1 MKACAAGQHIKE
13 ATITVRKA
21 GKGQQEFLIIK
32 MNDVIITER
41 QSERCRRCGCQRG
54 ARRAAVRQSRSGIQA
69 AEGRR
74 ITGCR
79 TSFQVRHQ
87 GQQGRVSGTSRA
99 SCAVDRWS
107 SSPTTDRALSLDE
120 ALSIAILLQQNEQWA
135 AAADIYRSIL
145 EVAPDHADALHFSGV
160 LAHQQARSEQAV
172 ALIERSLELEPD
184 RADWHSN
191 LGIVLQ
197 DRLKLDEAIAAYRRA
212 IALDPDHANAH
223 NNLGVVLRA
232 TDKVVEAEAAYRAAI
247 RIDPEHSDA
256 YHNLGVLLNGQ
267 KRSHEAAVCFSKVI
281 TLRPKHPEAR
291 RLLAIAHCTLGE
303 VDKAVEVFE
312 EWLEEEPDSPI
323 ARHMLA
329 ACSGRDVPPRAS
341 DAFVEE
347 TFDSFAASFD
357 SKLAQ
362 LSYRAPALVA
372 EMLAESDVEASK
384 SLDVLDAGCGTGLCG
399 PLIAPYARRLVG
411 VDLSAPMIA
420 QARARNVYDEL
431 VKRELTAYLGD
442 STEAFDVIVSA
453 DTLVYFGLLE
463 DVAAAAANALRPGG
477 RLVFTVEE
485 LVGAGSADAGYAI
498 SPTGRYRHTRQY
510 LERVL
515 ANANLRSEIV
525 PAELRLEAGDPVPGF
540 VVRGTKPTPCLAENL
555 RRSAACTSASHGS
568 TRRISRSGTRRSWL
582 KKCCAGFARSRG
594 STGCWCSRVRACR
607 SGSRSGRAARW
618 LSAIESRAWSSCNG

>member
-1 MKACAAGQHIKE
+1 MEQLAD
-13 ATITVRKA
+13 
-21 GKGQQEFLIIK
+21 
-32 MNDVIITER
+32 N
-41 QSERCRRCGCQRG
+41 
-54 ARRAAVRQSRSGIQA
+54 
-69 AEGRR
+69 
-74 ITGCR
+74 
-79 TSFQVRHQ
+79 
-87 GQQGRVSGTSRA
+87 
-99 SCAVDRWS
+99 
-107 SSPTTDRALSLDE
+107 DRALSLDE

-197 DRLKLDEAIAAYRRA
+197 DRLKLDEAIVAYRRA

-232 TDKVVEAEAAYRAAI
+232 TNEVVEAEAAYRAAI

-281 TLRPKHPEAR
+281 TLWPKHPEAR

-372 EMLAESDVEASK
+372 EMLAESDVEATK

-431 VKRELTAYLGD
+431 VKRELTDYLRD

-453 DTLVYFGLLE
+453 DTLVYFGELE

-525 PAELRLEAGDPVPGF
+525 PAELRLEAGDPVRGF
-540 VVRGTKPTPCLAENL
+540 VVRATK
-555 RRSAACTSASHGS
+555 
-568 TRRISRSGTRRSWL
+568 
-582 KKCCAGFARSRG
+582 AGP
-594 STGCWCSRVRACR
+594 
-607 SGSRSGRAARW
+607 
-618 LSAIESRAWSSCNG
+618 ESR